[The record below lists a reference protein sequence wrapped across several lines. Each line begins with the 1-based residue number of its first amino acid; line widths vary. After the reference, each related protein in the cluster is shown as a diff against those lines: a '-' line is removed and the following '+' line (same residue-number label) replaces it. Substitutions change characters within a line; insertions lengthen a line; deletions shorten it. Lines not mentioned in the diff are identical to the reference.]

1 MTDYEGFGEDQAS
14 EQQAAGGGG
23 WGLGITM
30 LLIGLGAGALTAL
43 LFAPRSGRHTRRML
57 RRKYEDAMDNINE
70 RTDEWKERGAG
81 WAETARGWIGSA
93 KEAADNVSER
103 IKPMAKEA
111 KRK

>member
-1 MTDYEGFGEDQAS
+1 MTDYERFGEYQSS
-14 EQQAAGGGG
+14 EQQPVSGGG

-43 LFAPRSGRHTRRML
+43 LFAPRSGRQTRRML
-57 RRKYEDAMDNINE
+57 RRKYEDAVDTINE

-93 KEAADNVSER
+93 KEAAENVSDR
-103 IKPMAKEA
+103 IRPMVKEA